1 MEGIPIGSLRAK
13 GAFGISQ
20 ILDFSMK
27 EYPGEHSQAI
37 LEGTARLTPDDH
49 WEFEG
54 MIGRQAVE
62 IYADEWEW
70 PIYSGIIQEAEA
82 REENG
87 VHRVRLSLA
96 SGSILLDM
104 EKKNRSFQDAA
115 MTYGQVISQTL
126 AVSGV
131 AAPRGPAARNG
142 FIIRP

>member
-27 EYPGEHSQAI
+27 EYPREHSQAI
-37 LEGTARLTPDDH
+37 L
-49 WEFEG
+49 
-54 MIGRQAVE
+54 
-62 IYADEWEW
+62 
-70 PIYSGIIQEAEA
+70 
-82 REENG
+82 EENG